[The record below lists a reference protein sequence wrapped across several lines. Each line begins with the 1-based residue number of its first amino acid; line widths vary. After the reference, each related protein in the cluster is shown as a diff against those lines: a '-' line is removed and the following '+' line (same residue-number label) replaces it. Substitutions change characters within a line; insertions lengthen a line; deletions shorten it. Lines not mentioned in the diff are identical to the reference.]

1 MKRRGLKPC
10 PWCGSMPMLVEDKLW
25 SEHSYNGRTITH
37 GYVGAYNYYYM
48 CSNEECEAI
57 APHGKYDSIYR
68 SVDEAKLLARE
79 AWDRRANNEIDI

>member
-1 MKRRGLKPC
+1 
-10 PWCGSMPMLVEDKLW
+10 MLVEDKLW

-37 GYVGAYNYYYM
+37 GYVGAYNSYYM

-68 SVDEAKLLARE
+68 SADEAKLLARE
-79 AWDRRANNEIDI
+79 AWDRRADDENS